1 MIAKKERLLKE
12 QRDFVPPPMP
22 GMKPLTQGERQK
34 AKDKAALNNMRAEQ
48 AEKAEEKEK
57 QRERKAVRE
66 AKMEE
71 WNNGPKVV

>member
-1 MIAKKERLLKE
+1 
-12 QRDFVPPPMP
+12 MP
-22 GMKPLTQGERQK
+22 RMKPLTQDERQK